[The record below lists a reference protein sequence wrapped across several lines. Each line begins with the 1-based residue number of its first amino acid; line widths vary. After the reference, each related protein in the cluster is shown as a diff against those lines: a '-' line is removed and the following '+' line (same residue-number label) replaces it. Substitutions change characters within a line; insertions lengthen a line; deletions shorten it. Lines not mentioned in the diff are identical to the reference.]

1 MNKIKILLIIYFLI
15 QNGCG
20 IYSITGA
27 SIPAGTETFQ
37 VNYFENKAGNRPG
50 STVEPG
56 LDRDFTIA
64 TIAAPTKMVETSTL
78 SEEETQESEEQ
89 ETSEENKEKS
99 ESDDKDEK

>member
-1 MNKIKILLIIYFLI
+1 MNKIKILIIYFLI

-20 IYSITGA
+20 IYSFTGA

-64 TIAAPTKMVETSTL
+64 TIAAPTIMVEPSVDEIDDEETDEEATAT
-78 SEEETQESEEQ
+78 EEESKETDSESE
-89 ETSEENKEKS
+89 
-99 ESDDKDEK
+99 